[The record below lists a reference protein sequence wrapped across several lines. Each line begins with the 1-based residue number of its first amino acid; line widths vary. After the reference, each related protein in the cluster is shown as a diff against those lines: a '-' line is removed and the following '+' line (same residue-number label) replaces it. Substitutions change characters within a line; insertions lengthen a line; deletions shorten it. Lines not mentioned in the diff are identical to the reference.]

1 MSREGGQ
8 IAGRQ
13 LFFILFMM
21 RANIGV
27 AFLPIV
33 TMGGAMQDA
42 WAAGLVTVVGSALI
56 ALFIGGLGSRF
67 PDQTVVE
74 YGQALLGNV
83 LGKAISLVYLW
94 VFLFIAA
101 VDVRV
106 YGEVLVTGFL
116 PSTPLIFVIS
126 LMVIAS
132 SYAAYKGVEVIARS
146 ADLILPIFTA
156 MILTTILVAIPSVKW
171 GRLQPTLARGI
182 KPILKGSI
190 TPTSIALQAMTLS
203 ILFPRVNKPAR
214 AIRSA
219 VWAMALA
226 SLFLVPSSIMT
237 IGVLGPDLAGR
248 SVFPFFSLARAIR
261 LTEFLERLEA
271 LVVFP
276 WGLGLFIAVSV
287 YLYCGAKGLSQI
299 FNLKDYRPLI
309 PPMAIVWV
317 AMSIQVSADMFELSR
332 FFLPEVIGPFALAL
346 ILVPNGILW
355 LAYGI
360 RRSTQKGKQS

>member
-1 MSREGGQ
+1 MSKEGQ

-13 LFFILFMM
+13 LLSILFMM
-21 RANIGV
+21 RAHIGI

-42 WAAGLVTVVGSALI
+42 WAAGIVTTVGSVLI

-67 PDQTVVE
+67 PEQTVVE
-74 YGQALLGNV
+74 YGQDLLGSL

-106 YGEVLVTGFL
+106 YGEVLITGFI
-116 PSTPLIFVIS
+116 PETPLVFAIS

-132 SYAAYKGVEVIARS
+132 SYAAYKGIEVIARS
-146 ADLILPIFTA
+146 ADLILPIFA
-156 MILTTILVAIPSVKW
+156 LMILTTILVAVPSVNW

-203 ILFPRVNKPAR
+203 VVFPRVNKPER
-214 AIRSA
+214 ATASA

-226 SLFLVPSSIMT
+226 SLFLVPSSIIA
-237 IGVLGPDLAGR
+237 IGVLGPDLASR

-271 LVVFP
+271 LVVLP
-276 WGLGLFIAVSV
+276 WGFGLFIAVSV
-287 YLYCGAKGLSQI
+287 YLYCGAKGLSQV

-309 PPMAIVWV
+309 PPMAVLWI

-332 FFLPEVIGPFALAL
+332 FFRPEVIGPFALVL
-346 ILVPNGILW
+346 ILVPNGMLW

-360 RRSTQKGKQS
+360 RRLTQKGKQS